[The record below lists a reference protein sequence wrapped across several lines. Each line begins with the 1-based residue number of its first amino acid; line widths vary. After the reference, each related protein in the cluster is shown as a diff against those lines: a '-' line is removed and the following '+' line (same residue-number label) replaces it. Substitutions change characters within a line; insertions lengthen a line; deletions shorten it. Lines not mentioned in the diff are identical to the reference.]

1 MALGA
6 VAGRMMQLVL
16 MRVAILVATGT
27 IVGIGLSLWLSRF
40 VASLLYGVQ
49 PHDTATLAGAFG
61 VLVSVGLVA
70 GAIPA
75 SKAARTNPATVLRES

>member
-6 VAGRMMQLVL
+6 AAGRMMRLVL
-16 MRVAILVATGT
+16 VRVAVLVATGT
-27 IVGIGLSLWLSRF
+27 IVGITLSLWLSQF

-49 PHDTATLAGAFG
+49 PHDTATWTGAFV
-61 VLVSVGLVA
+61 VLASVGLVA

-75 SKAARTNPATVLRES
+75 RKAARTNPATVLRES